1 MAINREILLD
11 GAHPVSDRV
20 THLLSQMTR
29 EEKLAQIVA
38 VWVTQVLDDQRQ
50 FDETKARQ
58 ELAHG
63 IGHITRVAAASFSDP
78 QTSARLANRIQRF
91 LVENTR
97 LGIPAIVHEESCAGF
112 MARGATTFPQAI
124 GLGAAW
130 NPDLVAEMTAVIRQ
144 QIRAAG
150 GHQALG
156 PVLDITREPRWGR
169 VEETF
174 GEDPYL
180 TTQIGLAYVRGMQTE
195 DLSRG
200 VAATAK
206 HFVAHGLPEGGR
218 NWSPVLVGA
227 RELREVFVT
236 PFKAV
241 IEAGIG
247 SVMNAYHELD
257 GIPLGGSREMMMDL
271 LRDELGFGGVVSS
284 DYYTLRTL
292 VDYHRVA
299 RDASDAAR
307 LGLEAGIDIELP
319 ARDCYGEP
327 LRQALERGDVK
338 MDLVD
343 AAVAR
348 ILTLKFELGLFEQPY
363 VDEGVVLTVYN
374 TPEQLALSRRLA
386 QQSIVL
392 LKNEGVLPLPKT
404 LQRIAVIGEHASS
417 ARLLQGDY
425 HYPAHLDHMV
435 HANVS
440 PDAPNPQQAAR
451 AAIRWD
457 EHLPETTTVL
467 EAIRAAVSSQTEVRY
482 ARGGGPGS
490 SDTSGIEEAVR
501 AATGADAAVVVVGDL
516 SGLGAGCTV
525 GESLDSASLR
535 LPGSQQ
541 ALIESI
547 HATGTPVVLVL
558 VTGRPYD
565 LSWADAHLP
574 AVIEAWFPA
583 QEGGNAIADVL
594 FGDVSPSGR
603 LPISFPRSVGQL
615 PVFYNHKPSGG
626 RSHWQGQYIDSPS
639 TPLYAFGHGLS
650 YTRFSYSDLRLSET
664 EVSPTG
670 SVTVSVRVTNT
681 GDRAGEEVVQL
692 YVSDPIASV
701 TRPVKQLKGFA
712 RAALQP
718 GETKTVRFDL
728 DVRHLAFYNADMQ
741 FVVEP
746 GEIGVLIGASSED
759 IRAQA
764 SFTIVGEVTPVE
776 QVFTT
781 RVGIE

>member
-1 MAINREILLD
+1 
-11 GAHPVSDRV
+11 
-20 THLLSQMTR
+20 
-29 EEKLAQIVA
+29 
-38 VWVTQVLDDQRQ
+38 
-50 FDETKARQ
+50 
-58 ELAHG
+58 
-63 IGHITRVAAASFSDP
+63 
-78 QTSARLANRIQRF
+78 
-91 LVENTR
+91 
-97 LGIPAIVHEESCAGF
+97 
-112 MARGATTFPQAI
+112 
-124 GLGAAW
+124 
-130 NPDLVAEMTAVIRQ
+130 
-144 QIRAAG
+144 
-150 GHQALG
+150 
-156 PVLDITREPRWGR
+156 
-169 VEETF
+169 
-174 GEDPYL
+174 
-180 TTQIGLAYVRGMQTE
+180 
-195 DLSRG
+195 
-200 VAATAK
+200 
-206 HFVAHGLPEGGR
+206 
-218 NWSPVLVGA
+218 
-227 RELREVFVT
+227 
-236 PFKAV
+236 
-241 IEAGIG
+241 
-247 SVMNAYHELD
+247 
-257 GIPLGGSREMMMDL
+257 
-271 LRDELGFGGVVSS
+271 
-284 DYYTLRTL
+284 
-292 VDYHRVA
+292 
-299 RDASDAAR
+299 
-307 LGLEAGIDIELP
+307 
-319 ARDCYGEP
+319 
-327 LRQALERGDVK
+327 
-338 MDLVD
+338 
-343 AAVAR
+343 
-348 ILTLKFELGLFEQPY
+348 
-363 VDEGVVLTVYN
+363 
-374 TPEQLALSRRLA
+374 
-386 QQSIVL
+386 
-392 LKNEGVLPLPKT
+392 
-404 LQRIAVIGEHASS
+404 
-417 ARLLQGDY
+417 
-425 HYPAHLDHMV
+425 
-435 HANVS
+435 
-440 PDAPNPQQAAR
+440 
-451 AAIRWD
+451 
-457 EHLPETTTVL
+457 
-467 EAIRAAVSSQTEVRY
+467 
-482 ARGGGPGS
+482 
-490 SDTSGIEEAVR
+490 
-501 AATGADAAVVVVGDL
+501 VVGDL

-574 AVIEAWFPA
+574 AVLEAWFPA

-781 RVGIE
+781 RVSIE